1 MEEECSAPLH
11 YVNGSDVP
19 GKGMTGVEVTSSSAQ
34 LITPPMSSPASFNV
48 ITIPESSDCRQL
60 NRPRGALSRC
70 ASVSLGQSHVSHLNT
85 GAFRQLTTSESPIS
99 IQKSSSVANAVA
111 RYSHSNPLTSSSGSF
126 DSMKESREFA
136 TIEVHPPILSSHKPM
151 IGKTTL
157 HLSTKRGHDKIVRYV
172 IECGAEVNSVDSAGR
187 TALHYA
193 SAGGHAEIVGIL
205 LDAGADIDAVDGK
218 GWTALH
224 MAADCGHV
232 EVLML
237 LVNDG
242 ADLDATIGRSSS
254 ESGSAGGS

>member
-1 MEEECSAPLH
+1 
-11 YVNGSDVP
+11 
-19 GKGMTGVEVTSSSAQ
+19 MTGVEVTSSSAQ

-70 ASVSLGQSHVSHLNT
+70 ASVSLGQSH
-85 GAFRQLTTSESPIS
+85 SPIS

-126 DSMKESREFA
+126 DCMKESREFA

-151 IGKTTL
+151 TGKTTL